1 MTSIVFQDVS
11 KAYGNLP
18 SVLRE
23 VNLELGDGEFAV
35 FIGPSGCGKSTLLRM
50 IAGLEEITTG
60 ELRIGGLRVNEVPPA
75 ERGIAM
81 VFQSYALFPHMS
93 VYENMAFGLQLAKRP
108 KAEID
113 AKVRAAAKTLQL
125 DHLLERQPKALSGG
139 QRQRVAIGRA
149 IVREPKVFLF
159 DEPLSNLDTA
169 LRAQTRIEIA
179 RLHAS
184 YSDASMV
191 YVTHDQVE
199 AMTLASKIVLLHTGQ
214 DVAEKGS
221 LAQVGTPLELF
232 HRPRNRFV
240 AGFIGSPRMNFLTG
254 TLVEAGAA
262 QATVQIAGGTRL
274 AATVD
279 ARRLAPGAA
288 VSLGIRPEHV
298 VVGQDGAQSLAG
310 TVAIV
315 ERLGT
320 TTYLYLDR
328 GDAQEFVAQAAADS
342 VSRIGDRLAVGLPAD
357 ALHLFDERGDALPRT
372 LDLPT

>member
-1 MTSIVFQDVS
+1 MTSIVFQDVHKS
-11 KAYGNLP
+11 YGDLP
-18 SVLRE
+18 PVLRG

-50 IAGLEEITTG
+50 IAGLEEITSG
-60 ELRIGGLRVNEVPPA
+60 ELRIGGRRVNEVPPA

-93 VYENMAFGLQLAKRP
+93 VYENMAFGLELAKRP

-125 DHLLERQPKALSGG
+125 DHLLDRQPKALSGG

-179 RLHAS
+179 RLHAQ
-184 YSDASMV
+184 YAHASMV

-199 AMTLASKIVLLHTGQ
+199 AMTLASKIVLLHTGK

-221 LAQVGTPLELF
+221 LAQVGTPMELF
-232 HRPRNRFV
+232 HRPRNLFV
-240 AGFIGSPRMNFLTG
+240 AGFIGSPRMNLLPG
-254 TLVEAGAA
+254 RLLSAEPAHAIVQIDGGPVLRASVDASRLAAGAA
-262 QATVQIAGGTRL
+262 VTV
-274 AATVD
+274 
-279 ARRLAPGAA
+279 
-288 VSLGIRPEHV
+288 GIRPEHV
-298 VVGQDGAQSLAG
+298 VVGQENGQSLNG
-310 TVAIV
+310 SVALV

-328 GDAQEFVAQAAADS
+328 GDAQEFVAQASADNHA
-342 VSRIGDRLAVGLPAD
+342 RPGDRFALGLPAD
-357 ALHLFDERGDALPRT
+357 ALHVFDDRGDALTRCV
-372 LDLPT
+372 DLPA

>member
-1 MTSIVFQDVS
+1 
-11 KAYGNLP
+11 
-18 SVLRE
+18 
-23 VNLELGDGEFAV
+23 
-35 FIGPSGCGKSTLLRM
+35 
-50 IAGLEEITTG
+50 
-60 ELRIGGLRVNEVPPA
+60 
-75 ERGIAM
+75 
-81 VFQSYALFPHMS
+81 
-93 VYENMAFGLQLAKRP
+93 
-108 KAEID
+108 
-113 AKVRAAAKTLQL
+113 
-125 DHLLERQPKALSGG
+125 
-139 QRQRVAIGRA
+139 
-149 IVREPKVFLF
+149 
-159 DEPLSNLDTA
+159 
-169 LRAQTRIEIA
+169 
-179 RLHAS
+179 
-184 YSDASMV
+184 MV

-240 AGFIGSPRMNFLTG
+240 AGFIGSPRMNFLAG

-262 QATVQIAGGTRL
+262 QATVQLDGGLRL

-279 ARRLAPGAA
+279 ARRLAPGAK

>member
-1 MTSIVFQDVS
+1 M
-11 KAYGNLP
+11 
-18 SVLRE
+18 
-23 VNLELGDGEFAV
+23 
-35 FIGPSGCGKSTLLRM
+35 
-50 IAGLEEITTG
+50 
-60 ELRIGGLRVNEVPPA
+60 
-75 ERGIAM
+75 
-81 VFQSYALFPHMS
+81 
-93 VYENMAFGLQLAKRP
+93 
-108 KAEID
+108 
-113 AKVRAAAKTLQL
+113 
-125 DHLLERQPKALSGG
+125 
-139 QRQRVAIGRA
+139 
-149 IVREPKVFLF
+149 FLF

-221 LAQVGTPLELF
+221 LAQVGAPLELF

-240 AGFIGSPRMNFLTG
+240 AGFIGSPRMNFLAG

-262 QATVQIAGGTRL
+262 QATVQLDGGPRL
-274 AATVD
+274 IATVD
-279 ARRLAPGAA
+279 ARRLAPGAP

-298 VVGQDGAQSLAG
+298 VVGQEGAQSLAG

-328 GDAQEFVAQAAADS
+328 GGAQEFVAQAAADS
-342 VSRIGDRLAVGLPAD
+342 GSRTGDRLTVGLPAD